1 MKKNWHQ
8 FDECR
13 KEEAALIACWK
24 QKAEQEVV
32 PMEQN
37 VVAQYNSMK
46 SEVRQLAE
54 KMAELQAE
62 IAEHDRV
69 IMTLQGLPSSRKAF
83 RMIGGVLIERTVE
96 EVLPAVTLNRNGVAQ
111 VLEQL
116 NANIQQK
123 EAAANELQVE
133 GCFTH
138 TI

>member
-1 MKKNWHQ
+1 
-8 FDECR
+8 
-13 KEEAALIACWK
+13 
-24 QKAEQEVV
+24 
-32 PMEQN
+32 MEQN